1 VTINRRLAD
10 VCVAAV
16 LLVLALGSV
25 ALHTDGYT
33 KVSPVD
39 ELQHID
45 YLYRA
50 PFPPA
55 YADKVGQDAMREQAC
70 RGLDF
75 VGEGER
81 VCTTKDI
88 YDPATY
94 QERGYSTGSVNSP
107 VYYTLTKL
115 VAVPLKAV
123 AGFDSL
129 VTAGRMVGGL
139 WLGLGLVITYLTAVR
154 RGVRRSSAAAVLA
167 LLAASPALLF
177 PSSTISP
184 DSMGLLA
191 GAVVLASLTWWEH
204 RRTVLAAVGF
214 ILAAV
219 LVTLVKMTF
228 ILPVGAAALTLLI
241 TSRAA
246 GESPHWLKRFATK
259 DVALAAGASV
269 AALGA
274 ALAWMVVQASR
285 AQMDP
290 EALPDL
296 ATRFLV
302 PSFPWHGLLDSGVIL
317 VTPLSSPWALV
328 GDPSQMNFTTALPSA
343 VLGAGIIAAGLLRA
357 APKPHLPLATATLV
371 VAVLG
376 GLGLVIVNY
385 VTSDSYF
392 QLPSRYGSSQVAAMA
407 VSTAAVVRGRRA
419 AIAVGL
425 VAVVALVISLVRLTG
440 LT

>member
-10 VCVAAV
+10 VGVAV
-16 LLVLALGSV
+16 LLLVLGLGSV

-50 PFPPA
+50 PSPPA

-75 VGEGER
+75 VGEGVRE
-81 VCTTKDI
+81 CTTKDI
-88 YDPATY
+88 YDPATF

-115 VAVPLKAV
+115 VAVPLQAV

-139 WLGLGLVITYLTAVR
+139 WLGLGLALAYLTAVR
-154 RGVRRSSAAAVLA
+154 RGVRRSAAAAVMA

-177 PSSTISP
+177 PGSTISP
-184 DSMGLLA
+184 DAMGLLA
-191 GAVVLASLTWWEH
+191 GAAVLATLTWWER
-204 RRTVLAAVGF
+204 RRTVAAAACF
-214 ILAAV
+214 ILCAMV
-219 LVTLVKMTF
+219 VTLVKMTF
-228 ILPVGAAALTLLI
+228 VLPVGAAALTLLL
-241 TSRAA
+241 TARRPEGSN
-246 GESPHWLKRFATK
+246 PLKRFATT

-269 AALGA
+269 AALGS
-274 ALAWMVVQASR
+274 ALSWMVVQASR
-285 AQMDP
+285 PQMDP

-302 PSFPWHGLLDSGVIL
+302 PEFPWHGLLESALVL

-328 GDPSQMNFTTALPSA
+328 GDPAQMNFTTALPSA
-343 VLGAGIIAAGLLRA
+343 VVGAGIIAAGLLRA
-357 APKPHLPLATATLV
+357 APRPHLSLATATLA

-376 GLGLVIVNY
+376 GLGLVVVNY

-392 QLPSRYGSSQVAAMA
+392 QLPSRYGSGLVAAMA
-407 VSTAAVVRGRRA
+407 VSTAAVIRGRRA
-419 AIAVGL
+419 ALAVGL
-425 VAVVALVISLVRLTG
+425 VAVVALAISLVRLTG

>member
-1 VTINRRLAD
+1 MTINRRLAD
-10 VCVAAV
+10 LCVAAF
-16 LLVLALGSV
+16 LLVLGLGSV

-33 KVSPVD
+33 KVSPID

-81 VCTTKDI
+81 VCTTKDV

-107 VYYTLTKL
+107 VYYTLTKV
-115 VAVPLKAV
+115 VAVPLQAV
-123 AGFDSL
+123 TGLDSL

-139 WLGLGLVITYLTAVR
+139 WLGLGLAITYLTAVR
-154 RGVRRSSAAAVLA
+154 RGVRRSSAAAVMA
-167 LLAASPALLF
+167 LLGASPVLVF
-177 PSSTISP
+177 PSSIITP
-184 DSMGLLA
+184 ESMGLLS
-191 GAVVLASLTWWEH
+191 GAVVLATLTWWER
-204 RRTVLAAVGF
+204 RRTALAAVGF
-214 ILAAV
+214 VLAAV
-219 LVTLVKMTF
+219 LVTAAKMTF

-241 TSRAA
+241 TSRRP
-246 GESPHWLKRFATK
+246 GESHPLKRFATR
-259 DVALAAGASV
+259 DAALAVTASV
-269 AALGA
+269 AALGS
-274 ALAWMVVQASR
+274 ALAWMVVQAMR
-285 AQMDP
+285 PQMDP

-302 PSFPWHGLLDSGVIL
+302 PEFPWRGLMESGLTL
-317 VTPLSSPWALV
+317 VTPLSSPWAVV
-328 GDPSQMNFTTALPSA
+328 GDPIQMNFTTLLPSA
-343 VLGAGIIAAGLLRA
+343 VLTAGIVAAGLFRA
-357 APKPHLPLATATLV
+357 VPKPHLSLATATLV

-376 GLGLVIVNY
+376 GLGLVAVNY

-392 QLPSRYGSSQVAAMA
+392 PLPARYGSGLVAAMA
-407 VSTAAVVRGRRA
+407 VSTAAAIRGRRA
-419 AIAVGL
+419 AIAVAL
-425 VAVVALVISLVRLTG
+425 VAAVALVISLVRLTA